1 MTDLPIRFAT
11 PEDAPLAASLVADFR
26 SFSEANRGDE
36 AVLANRLEALLA
48 EDAIQILL
56 SGDPPHSFALLTYSF
71 SALDGFDVCR
81 VDLLLVGE
89 KHRRSGVGRALL
101 RAAERAAEKRMC
113 RRLELN
119 YNENNAPARG
129 LYLSEGFTAL
139 DPAWGWGRD
148 LYIKKSL

>member
-101 RAAERAAEKRMC
+101 RAAERARGEAHVPSIGTQLQREQRPGSGTVSV
-113 RRLELN
+113 RRIHS
-119 YNENNAPARG
+119 PRPSMG
-129 LYLSEGFTAL
+129 VG
-139 DPAWGWGRD
+139 P
-148 LYIKKSL
+148 